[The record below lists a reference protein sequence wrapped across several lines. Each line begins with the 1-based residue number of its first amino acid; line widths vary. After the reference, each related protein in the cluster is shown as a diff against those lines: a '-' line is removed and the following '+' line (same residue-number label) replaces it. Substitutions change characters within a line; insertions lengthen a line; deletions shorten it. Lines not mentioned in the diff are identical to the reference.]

1 MSLVPHTFKVMEL
14 LMKVGLFTIP
24 LAFATCIA
32 QSAWTA
38 KGPLVTKTPAPCLV
52 LSAGTSLSRWGLSRH
67 VAEETHVLSDV
78 TMVRSG
84 PT

>member
-1 MSLVPHTFKVMEL
+1 MSLVSHTFKVMEL

-38 KGPLVTKTPAPCLV
+38 KCPFVTESPATCLA
-52 LSAGTSLSRWGLSRH
+52 LLAGLSHH
-67 VAEETHVLSDV
+67 VAEETNV
-78 TMVRSG
+78 
-84 PT
+84 